1 MLYIRFP
8 SVVKS
13 IYTVLKLCG
22 QKYSSC
28 NRIVPFL
35 WLFAFVFA
43 ARQQSCCRI
52 PLFPL
57 IVDVCPFVLVW
68 NSIFFINLLIT
79 FEQCFINVSF
89 IYNIFIFLYFYTFST
104 GADVNIKD
112 NDGNTPLHLILGIQ
126 QKPQIPGVCKSYTFI

>member
-1 MLYIRFP
+1 MVVLYIRFP

-13 IYTVLKLCG
+13 IYSVLKLCG

-57 IVDVCPFVLVW
+57 IVDVCPFGLVW
-68 NSIFFINLLIT
+68 NSIFFINLLMT

-89 IYNIFIFLYFYTFST
+89 IYNIYIFLYFYTFFYRSR
-104 GADVNIKD
+104 
-112 NDGNTPLHLILGIQ
+112 
-126 QKPQIPGVCKSYTFI
+126 CKYKGQWWKYTFTSYSWNSTKAADTWSM